1 MRCPARK
8 GCTPVPA
15 LVVLG
20 AQWGDEGKGKA
31 TDLLGGSVDYVV
43 RYQGGNNAGHTVV
56 VGDQKYALH
65 LLPSGILSPECT
77 PVIGGGVVVDP
88 KVLLAELAGLNNR
101 GINTSKLLISGNAHL
116 ITPYHTSLDK
126 VTERFLGKRKIGTT
140 GRGIGPAYADKINRV
155 GIRVQD
161 LFDESILRQKVE
173 AALDAK
179 NQVLAKLYNRR
190 AIAIDGVVEELL
202 GYAPQLEPFVADT
215 TLLLNNAIDDGK
227 VVLFEGGQ
235 GTLLDVDHGTYPFV
249 TSSNPTAGG
258 ACTGAGVGP
267 TKITRVVGILKA
279 YTTRV
284 GAGPFPTELEDEDGE
299 ALRRIGGEF
308 GVTTGRDRRCG
319 WFDAV
324 IARYATRV
332 NGLTDFFLTKLDV
345 LTGWERIPVCVAYE
359 VDGKR
364 VEELP
369 YNQSD
374 FHHAKPIYEYL
385 PGWTEDITKAK
396 SLEDL
401 PANARAYVQAL
412 EDMSGAP
419 ISAIGVGPGRDETI
433 QIRPF
438 I

>member
-1 MRCPARK
+1 M
-8 GCTPVPA
+8 PA
-15 LVVLG
+15 LVLLG

-77 PVIGGGVVVDP
+77 PVIGNGVVIDP
-88 KVLLAELAGLNNR
+88 AVLFSELSGLNDR
-101 GINTSKLLISGNAHL
+101 GVDTSKLLISGNAHL
-116 ITPYHTSLDK
+116 ITSYHTTMDK
-126 VTERFLGKRKIGTT
+126 VTERFLGSRKIGTT
-140 GRGIGPAYADKINRV
+140 GRGIGPTYADKINRV

-161 LFDESILRQKVE
+161 LYDESILIQKVD
-173 AALDAK
+173 AALDFK
-179 NQVLAKLYNRR
+179 NQILAKLYNRR
-190 AIAIDGVVEELL
+190 AIEAGKIVEELL
-202 GYAPQLEPFVADT
+202 VYADKLRPYVSDT
-215 TLLLNNAIDDGK
+215 TLVLNDAIDAGK

-258 ACTGAGVGP
+258 ACTGSGVGP
-267 TKITRVVGILKA
+267 TKISRVIGILKA

-284 GAGPFPTELEDEDGE
+284 GAGPFPTELLDADGE
-299 ALRRIGGEF
+299 ALRRIGGER

-345 LTGWERIPVCVAYE
+345 LTGWERIPVCVAYDI
-359 VDGKR
+359 DGKR

-369 YNQSD
+369 YSQSD
-374 FHHAKPIYEYL
+374 FHHATPIYEYL
-385 PGWTEDITKAK
+385 PGWTEDISKAK
-396 SLEDL
+396 TFEDL
-401 PANARAYVQAL
+401 PKNARDYVKAL
-412 EDMSGAP
+412 EEMSGAP
-419 ISAIGVGPGRDETI
+419 ISAIGVGPGRTETI
-433 QIRPF
+433 QINSF
-438 I
+438 L

>member
-1 MRCPARK
+1 
-8 GCTPVPA
+8 VPA

-43 RYQGGNNAGHTVV
+43 RFQGGNNAGHTVV

-65 LLPSGILSPECT
+65 LLPSGILSPTCT
-77 PVIGGGVVVDP
+77 PVIGNGVVVDP
-88 KVLLAELAGLNNR
+88 SVLLAELRGLGDR
-101 GINTSKLLISGNAHL
+101 GIDTSKLLISGNAHL
-116 ITPYHTSLDK
+116 ITPYHSTLDK

-173 AALDAK
+173 AALDLK
-179 NQVLAKLYNRR
+179 NQLLAKVYNRR
-190 AIAIDGVVEELL
+190 AITVDEVVDELL
-202 GYAPQLEPFVADT
+202 GYAPKLAPYVADT
-215 TLLLNNAIDDGK
+215 VLVLNDAIDAGK

-267 TKITRVVGILKA
+267 TRINRVIGILKA

-284 GAGPFPTELEDEDGE
+284 GAGPFPTELLDEDGE
-299 ALRRIGGEF
+299 KLRRIGGEF

-324 IARYATRV
+324 ISRYATRV

-359 VDGKR
+359 IEGRR

-369 YNQSD
+369 QSQSD
-374 FHHAKPIYEYL
+374 FHHAKPVYEYL

-412 EDMSGAP
+412 EDLSGAP
-419 ISAIGVGPGRDETI
+419 VSAVGVGPGRDETI

-438 I
+438 V

>member
-1 MRCPARK
+1 
-8 GCTPVPA
+8 VPA
-15 LVVLG
+15 LVLLG

-65 LLPSGILSPECT
+65 LLPSGILSPGCT
-77 PVIGGGVVVDP
+77 PVIGNGVVVDP
-88 KVLLAELAGLNNR
+88 AVLLSELSGLNKR
-101 GINTSKLLISGNAHL
+101 GVDTSKLLISGNAHL
-116 ITPYHTSLDK
+116 ITPYHTTIDK

-140 GRGIGPAYADKINRV
+140 GRGIGPSYADKINRV

-161 LFDESILRQKVE
+161 IFDESILRQKVE
-173 AALDAK
+173 AALDFK

-190 AIAIDGVVEELL
+190 AIAVDQVVEELL
-202 GYAPQLEPFVADT
+202 GYADQLGGYVADT
-215 TLLLNNAIDDGK
+215 TLLLNNAIDQGQ

-258 ACTGAGVGP
+258 ACTGTGVGP
-267 TKITRVVGILKA
+267 TKINRVIGILKA

-284 GAGPFPTELEDEDGE
+284 GAGPFPTELLDEDGE
-299 ALRRIGGEF
+299 KLRTIGGER

-359 VDGKR
+359 IDGKR

-369 YNQSD
+369 YSQTD
-374 FHHAKPIYEYL
+374 FHHAKPIYETL
-385 PGWTEDITKAK
+385 PGWSEDITQAK
-396 SLEDL
+396 TFDDL
-401 PANARAYVQAL
+401 PKNAQKYVQAL

-433 QIRPF
+433 QINSF
-438 I
+438 L